1 MASQNGDAT
10 TGAKRP
16 TQRRPGRFVPTC
28 LVVLLLVGLDGCARR
43 APGPEECHELALAWV
58 LGPRARAM
66 QSFGRAAEEAI
77 LDRTTECLTTPYDRE
92 LVQCVTTGVPA
103 RRCVGAFESR
113 RRALRVGTPP

>member
-16 TQRRPGRFVPTC
+16 TQRRLGLCVPTC
-28 LVVLLLVGLDGCARR
+28 VLLVCLVGLAGCARR

-66 QSFGRAAEEAI
+66 QSFGRAADEAI

-92 LVQCVTTGVPA
+92 LVQCVTTGAPA
-103 RRCVGAFESR
+103 RRCFGAFESR
-113 RRALRVGTPP
+113 RRALRVGATR